1 MGRARR
7 MPTIKDVAREA
18 GVSVGTASRVI
29 SGHASVASELRERV
43 QRAVRRLGYK
53 PNLAARAL
61 RTNRVDVL
69 GLILPDITNP
79 FFAQLAREVEVA
91 AAARGLLV
99 MLANTMGRA
108 DLEASR
114 LEAVLDR
121 SPRGVLIV
129 PASDAAGDGG
139 AGSGAALAGREGIPL
154 VALDRPVP
162 GLTLVSVDNRASAA
176 LAAEHL
182 AALGHRRIAY
192 LAGPPDTQVARE
204 REAGF
209 TRRLRE
215 VAPDATL
222 LRAEGAFDYASGER
236 VARAMGREVTAI
248 AAASDQQAVGV
259 IRAARDLGLRVPDD
273 LSVVGF
279 DDIALAALVVPR
291 LTTIR
296 QPARRLAEAAVA
308 RALDGGEGDVRELG
322 ELVVRD
328 STGAPGGPSGG
339 APRP

>member
-1 MGRARR
+1 

-43 QRAVRRLGYK
+43 QRAVRRLDYK

-79 FFAQLAREVEVA
+79 FFAQLAREVEIA

-99 MLANTMGRA
+99 MLANTLGA
-108 DLEASR
+108 PGLEAQR
-114 LEAVLDR
+114 LSAILDR
-121 SPRGVLIV
+121 APRGVLIV
-129 PASDAAGDGG
+129 PASD
-139 AGSGAALAGREGIPL
+139 GAAVQVRDGISC

-162 GLTLVSVDNRASAA
+162 GLPLVSVDNRLSAA

-182 AALGHRRIAY
+182 AGLGHRRIAY
-192 LAGPPDTQVARE
+192 LAGPLDTQVARE
-204 REAGF
+204 REVGF
-209 TRRLRE
+209 SRRLAE
-215 VAPDATL
+215 VAPEAVVR
-222 LRAEGAFDYASGER
+222 RAEGAFDYASGER
-236 VARAMGREVTAI
+236 MAREILAEGGVTAI

-259 IRAARDLGLRVPDD
+259 IRAARDFGLRVPDD

-279 DDIALAALVVPR
+279 DDVALAALVVPR

-296 QPARRLAEAAVA
+296 QPARRLAEVAVA
-308 RALDGGEGDVRELG
+308 RVLDGGEGDVRELG

-328 STGAPGGPSGG
+328 STGAP
-339 APRP
+339 RP